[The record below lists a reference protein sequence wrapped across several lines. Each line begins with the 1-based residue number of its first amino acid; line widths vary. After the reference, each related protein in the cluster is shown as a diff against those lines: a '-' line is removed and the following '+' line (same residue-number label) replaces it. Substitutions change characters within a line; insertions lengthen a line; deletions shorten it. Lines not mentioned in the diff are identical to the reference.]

1 MSNYRE
7 ERRFRCQD
15 DGGKTYVV
23 IQQIRISG
31 QNAASPRTDYMTED
45 GEIVNR
51 LDEEHFLLL
60 LDGQILHIP
69 HVSDADH

>member
-1 MSNYRE
+1 MSDYKE
-7 ERRFRCQD
+7 ERRFRCLN

-31 QNAASPRTDYMTED
+31 AASPKTDYMTED

-51 LDEEHFLLL
+51 LDEDHFLLL
-60 LDGQILHIP
+60 LDGQVLHIP

>member
-1 MSNYRE
+1 MSNYKE

-15 DGGKTYVV
+15 ERGKTYVV

-31 QNAASPRTDYMTED
+31 QNAPLPKTDYMTEE

-51 LDEEHFLLL
+51 LDEDHFLLL
-60 LDGQILHIP
+60 LDGQVLHIP
-69 HVSDADH
+69 HISDTDH

>member
-1 MSNYRE
+1 MSDYRE
-7 ERRFRCQD
+7 ERRYRCLN

-31 QNAASPRTDYMTED
+31 AALPKTDYMTED

-51 LDEEHFLLL
+51 LDDDHFLLL
-60 LDGQILHIP
+60 LDGQVLHIP